1 MQEMKRLRWQCR
13 RGVKE
18 LDAMLCAY
26 LDNQYAVA
34 GVADQRL
41 FGELLALEDDLLIAG
56 FFANSL
62 PENEGLKQLVEK
74 IRSTFVG

>member
-34 GVADQRL
+34 GEMEQRL
-41 FGELLALEDDLLIAG
+41 FNELLALEDDLLIAA
-56 FFANSL
+56 FFANGL
-62 PENEGLKQLVEK
+62 PEQEGLKQLVEK
-74 IRSTFVG
+74 IRSTFTG